1 MVLEGVGADAVGIN
15 CSLGPDKMLPALQRL
30 AAHTSLPLVVKLNA
44 GLPDPET
51 GEYSLSPD
59 QYAAL
64 LEPVMEL
71 LNELKRLGELDG
83 GAVGI
88 LLRCA
93 GIGMISELAGLLC
106 ADAGEGAMGKA
117 LQICANAA
125 ILWLS
130 LPLLRQVLTMIG
142 EVLAK
147 V

>member
-1 MVLEGVGADAVGIN
+1 MIFSMGEYLRFAAA
-15 CSLGPDKMLPALQRL
+15 ALIGL
-30 AAHTSLPLVVKLNA
+30 ILVLVVGRQSRDL
-44 GLPDPET
+44 GMLL
-51 GEYSLSPD
+51 SL
-59 QYAAL
+59 AVCVLLAL
-64 LEPVMEL
+64 GAMEFLEPVMEL
-71 LNELKRLGELDG
+71 LDELKRLGELDG

-106 ADAGEGAMGKA
+106 ADAGEGAMGRA

-130 LPLLRQVLTMIG
+130 LPFLRQVLTMIG

>member
-1 MVLEGVGADAVGIN
+1 MIFSMGEYLRFAAA
-15 CSLGPDKMLPALQRL
+15 ALIGL
-30 AAHTSLPLVVKLNA
+30 ILVLVVGRQSRDL
-44 GLPDPET
+44 GILL
-51 GEYSLSPD
+51 SL
-59 QYAAL
+59 AVCVLLAL
-64 LEPVMEL
+64 GAMEFLEPVMEL

-93 GIGMISELAGLLC
+93 GIGMVSELAGLLC
-106 ADAGEGAMGKA
+106 ADAGEGAMGRA

>member
-1 MVLEGVGADAVGIN
+1 MIFSMGEYL
-15 CSLGPDKMLPALQRL
+15 RF
-30 AAHTSLPLVVKLNA
+30 AAAAIIGLILVLVVGRQSRDL
-44 GLPDPET
+44 GMLL
-51 GEYSLSPD
+51 SL
-59 QYAAL
+59 AVCVLLAL
-64 LEPVMEL
+64 GAMEFLEPVMEL
-71 LNELKRLGELDG
+71 LQELKRLGELDG

-106 ADAGEGAMGKA
+106 ADAGEGAMGRA

>member
-1 MVLEGVGADAVGIN
+1 MIFSMGEYLRFAAA
-15 CSLGPDKMLPALQRL
+15 ALIGL
-30 AAHTSLPLVVKLNA
+30 ILVLVVGRQSRDL
-44 GLPDPET
+44 GMLL
-51 GEYSLSPD
+51 SL
-59 QYAAL
+59 AVCVLLAL
-64 LEPVMEL
+64 GAMEFLEPVMEL

-93 GIGMISELAGLLC
+93 GIGMVSELAGLLC
-106 ADAGEGAMGKA
+106 ADAGEGAMGRA

>member
-1 MVLEGVGADAVGIN
+1 MIFSMGEYLRFAAA
-15 CSLGPDKMLPALQRL
+15 ALIGL
-30 AAHTSLPLVVKLNA
+30 ILVLVVGRQSRDL
-44 GLPDPET
+44 GMLL
-51 GEYSLSPD
+51 SL
-59 QYAAL
+59 AVCVLLAL
-64 LEPVMEL
+64 GAMEFLEPVMEL

-93 GIGMISELAGLLC
+93 GIGMVSELAGLLC

>member
-1 MVLEGVGADAVGIN
+1 MIFSMGEYL
-15 CSLGPDKMLPALQRL
+15 RF
-30 AAHTSLPLVVKLNA
+30 AAAAIIGLILVLVVGRQSRDL
-44 GLPDPET
+44 GMLL
-51 GEYSLSPD
+51 SL
-59 QYAAL
+59 AVCVLLAL
-64 LEPVMEL
+64 GAMEFLEPVMEL
-71 LNELKRLGELDG
+71 LDELKRLGELDG

-93 GIGMISELAGLLC
+93 GIGMVSELAGLLC
-106 ADAGEGAMGKA
+106 ADAGEGAMGRA

>member
-1 MVLEGVGADAVGIN
+1 MIFSMGEYL
-15 CSLGPDKMLPALQRL
+15 RF
-30 AAHTSLPLVVKLNA
+30 AAAAIIGLILVLVVGRQSRDL
-44 GLPDPET
+44 GMLL
-51 GEYSLSPD
+51 SL
-59 QYAAL
+59 AVCVLLAL
-64 LEPVMEL
+64 GAMEFLEPVMEL
-71 LNELKRLGELDG
+71 LDELKRLGELDG

-93 GIGMISELAGLLC
+93 GIGIISELAGLLC

>member
-1 MVLEGVGADAVGIN
+1 MSWSSG
-15 CSLGPDKMLPALQRL
+15 SLIFSMGEYLRF
-30 AAHTSLPLVVKLNA
+30 AAAAIIGLILVLVVGRQSRDL
-44 GLPDPET
+44 GMLL
-51 GEYSLSPD
+51 SL
-59 QYAAL
+59 AVCVLLAL
-64 LEPVMEL
+64 GAMEFLEPVMEL